1 MLIHFDFIRIYR
13 RFDGIRSF
21 SEAFIFLLYAISAEF
36 HSKGLMLL
44 EFILVPLKKQKTG
57 LLKKWNCPHT
67 DVLLKLLPTV
77 KLPSEM
83 FIQVFISKEK

>member
-1 MLIHFDFIRIYR
+1 MFLHFDFIRMCI

-21 SEAFIFLLYAISAEF
+21 SGAFIFLLYAISVEF

-44 EFILVPLKKQKTG
+44 EFILVPLKKQRTG
-57 LLKKWNCPHT
+57 LLKKWNCSHI
-67 DVLLKLLPTV
+67 DVLVKLLPTV

-83 FIQVFISKEK
+83 FIQVFISKGK